1 MSSQALTGAALS
13 RARSR
18 SRRALLQALYQ
29 WQLNAADAADI
40 AHQFAGGS
48 ELKNAD
54 TEYFDELLRAITTDV
69 EMLGAEVTGHLDRPA
84 DQLDPIEWAI
94 LLIGAY
100 ELKYRVDIPYRVV
113 INEGVELAKRFGAEE
128 SHRYINAVLDRM
140 APALRAVEVKAGR
153 RPD

>member
-1 MSSQALTGAALS
+1 MSPQALTGAALS

-40 AHQFAGGS
+40 ARQFAGGS

-54 TEYFDELLRAITTDV
+54 TEYFDELLRAITADAD
-69 EMLGAEVTGHLDRPA
+69 ELAAKAAKHLDRPPA
-84 DQLDPIEWAI
+84 QLDPIERAI

-100 ELKYRVDIPYRVV
+100 ELEHRIDIPYRVV

-140 APALRAVEVKAGR
+140 APALRPVESRAGR